1 MRKDNDFKTEVD
13 GQVRRGSYV
22 FSKVSIRVF
31 FCTVIL
37 IVLSLV
43 ALFGVKLW
51 QNYADRVAF
60 KQSLAFI
67 EGKVDDLADYKL
79 QMLRAKSDI
88 EKSAISDTI
97 VQRFANFDISNIEDS
112 ELRQFLKDCRNGKYI
127 INGDITNEKD

>member
-67 EGKVDDLADYKL
+67 EVKVDDLADYKL

>member
-13 GQVRRGSYV
+13 SQVRRGSYV